1 MQLPVH
7 EPGRPQTRSLDD
19 VRAMVIVVQANLA
32 QLRTVDAKRR
42 GMPANARELEV
53 RSPGAVRRFREA
65 LIPLNVLKSYDHTEL
80 ALRACEM
87 WGRYCLFAW
96 ALHATPPGDL
106 VDLAALPADNELR
119 CDAHLSVKRD
129 EIHAVL
135 WRLRFEQRMRADRT
149 YADAPEWKADR
160 EWAARIPA
168 VVAGVPVTSCSDDDL
183 LLAACEHA
191 GMLAAIRWIMDR
203 SAEWSDARLMLAAD
217 VPFPGL
223 DEGDP

>member
-7 EPGRPQTRSLDD
+7 DPNRPQTRPLDD
-19 VRAMVIVVQANLA
+19 VRAMAVVVQANLV
-32 QLRTVDAKRR
+32 QLRTFDAKRR
-42 GMPANARELEV
+42 GLGGGAHELEV

-65 LIPLNVLKSYDHTEL
+65 LIALNVLKGYEPVDL
-80 ALRACEM
+80 ALRTREM

-96 ALHATPPGDL
+96 ALHATPPRDL
-106 VDLAALPADNELR
+106 VSLAALPADNELR

-149 YADAPEWKADR
+149 YADAPEWRSDR
-160 EWAARIPA
+160 AWAARIPA
-168 VVAGVPVTSCSDDDL
+168 TVAGAPVNQCADDEL

-191 GMLAAIRWIMDR
+191 GMLAAIRWILDR
-203 SAEWSDARLMLAAD
+203 SADWGDARLMLAED
-217 VPFPGL
+217 VPFPGA
-223 DEGDP
+223 EERMP